1 MPVCTPLQTGFL
13 QFCPMGRKYS
23 PEETRLQI
31 TRWVDRCERCHRE
44 VRDKLNAW
52 GVPPAERED
61 LLAQL
66 ISGTALNE
74 HRYAL
79 AFASDHFRFH
89 DWGPLKIAAAL
100 RAKGISQ
107 QLVQLALA
115 SLDATALR
123 RSVVQLAQRK
133 FDTLRD
139 GALHLRRKKT
149 AQFLVQKG
157 FEPDMVWE
165 TVGALA

>member
-1 MPVCTPLQTGFL
+1 
-13 QFCPMGRKYS
+13 MGRKYS

-31 TRWVDRCERCHRE
+31 ARWVDRCERCHRE
-44 VRDKLNAW
+44 VCDKLNAW
-52 GVPPAERED
+52 GVPPAEHED

-66 ISGTALNE
+66 ISGNALNE
-74 HRYAL
+74 QRYAL

-89 DWGPLKIAAAL
+89 GWGPFKIAAAL

-115 SLDATALR
+115 SLDAAALR

-139 GALHLRRKKT
+139 GALQLRRKKT

-165 TVGALA
+165 TVGSLT